1 MKTIPCLGKH
11 SITII
16 ILHGFNQSVADMECI
31 YKPINEV
38 YDCIKYLILESK
50 ENKWYDYYT
59 QRDNHNRH
67 DKINYRQFLNSC
79 DELSNIISNEC
90 NYIQPQNIYLLG
102 ISQGGTVCI
111 NTSISLTFKIGG
123 TICIDTI
130 FLTDYIKDISFI
142 NQTFYTMISKKDKIY
157 NPDFQISCYDLLKF
171 YGNGV
176 YIFKRNKEHC
186 KDMYEICDY
195 IKYIFTA
202 YKII

>member
-1 MKTIPCLGKH
+1 
-11 SITII
+11 
-16 ILHGFNQSVADMECI
+16 MECI

-157 NPDFQISCYDLLKF
+157 NPGFQISCYDLLKF
-171 YGNGV
+171 YGNEV